1 MRTLKNLKRNGSIW
15 IFEWENLVFVI
26 AVKAGPTLTIA
37 TIAEVGA
44 EVEARE
50 VTVITEAE
58 ATIGDPGGSLF
69 SQAL

>member
-1 MRTLKNLKRNGSIW
+1 M
-15 IFEWENLVFVI
+15 FVI